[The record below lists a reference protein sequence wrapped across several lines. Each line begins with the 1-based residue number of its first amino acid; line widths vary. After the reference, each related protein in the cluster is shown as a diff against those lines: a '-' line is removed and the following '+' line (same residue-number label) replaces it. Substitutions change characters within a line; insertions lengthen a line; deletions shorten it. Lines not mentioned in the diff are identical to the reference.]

1 MAGSVGG
8 DGSDPEFQVAP
19 MIDVLLVLL
28 IFFMSITTEQVLK
41 IDKSI
46 SLPVASEAKKR
57 KNDMKNQVIVNVDW
71 DTALNKAQVRY
82 GAIPCDPLEQL
93 SEHVAKAKE
102 QNPNLKMII
111 RGDALTPA
119 IEVQK
124 VIDQIAVGG
133 VDDISL
139 SGTNR
144 N

>member
-1 MAGSVGG
+1 
-8 DGSDPEFQVAP
+8 
-19 MIDVLLVLL
+19 VLL

-46 SLPVASEAKKR
+46 ALPVASEAKKR
-57 KNDMKNQVIVNVDW
+57 KNDIKNQVIVNVDW
-71 DTALNKAQVRY
+71 DTALGKAQVRY
-82 GAIPCDPLEQL
+82 GAIVCDPLEQL
-93 SEHVAKAKE
+93 MTHVEEAKKA
-102 QNPNLKMII
+102 NPALKMII

-119 IEVQK
+119 VEVQK
-124 VIDQIAVGG
+124 VIQQIAAGG